1 MGILSILTVPIVV
14 GLTIT
19 LLCLYAKYRSLRDIY
34 WYGLFFLFFPSLL
47 FISRW
52 STPFAYGNNFNV
64 QYNIYYFFDIIS
76 EILTILVS
84 SFIISLPIAIIISL
98 VSKSKRLVSKLKRGE
113 ISSLVS
119 KSKREKTIE
128 DSSNTEKYLKY
139 AKPKKSFFDALLLFI
154 VGFLFIFI
162 VEFLFLLSDN
172 TLGYRSSKIE
182 RDPDGVYDY
191 PIETGDEAASL
202 DSVFI
207 IPWTVFLV
215 IISVRIH
222 YKKDKKKYKEDLK
235 NARDQVDTMLVIEKL
250 AGENNSNEVYRV
262 AVQEMK
268 NVAPS
273 IIENMSADSRVY
285 FDLVLEGKI
294 PLDDPE
300 LMKSAAAIVR
310 GHLKTHP
317 EDKQLVTSAF
327 GENHPI
333 LKDLAGTE
341 KNS

>member
-84 SFIISLPIAIIISL
+84 SFIISLPIAIII
-98 VSKSKRLVSKLKRGE
+98 
-113 ISSLVS
+113 SLVS

-222 YKKDKKKYKEDLK
+222 YKKDKK
-235 NARDQVDTMLVIEKL
+235 NTR
-250 AGENNSNEVYRV
+250 
-262 AVQEMK
+262 
-268 NVAPS
+268 
-273 IIENMSADSRVY
+273 
-285 FDLVLEGKI
+285 
-294 PLDDPE
+294 
-300 LMKSAAAIVR
+300 
-310 GHLKTHP
+310 KT
-317 EDKQLVTSAF
+317 
-327 GENHPI
+327 
-333 LKDLAGTE
+333 
-341 KNS
+341 